1 MKLYLD
7 TETRSDVNLKKH
19 GLYRY
24 TQGKKFDVILLSWA
38 IDDEPPHVWD
48 IANTG
53 YKAIPKRLA
62 SALTNPKTEF
72 LIHNSGFDRTVM
84 AVKKLANIPVER
96 TVDTMVMALAHGLP
110 ASLDMLGKALGLP
123 DEMTKMDEGRR
134 LIRLFCNVRKDGW
147 FNNINTHP
155 EDWALF
161 KQYALMDIVAMRECY
176 KRMPKA
182 NYPTLEHRFWQID
195 QKINARGI
203 PVDVEFAE
211 AAVREAEV
219 EKETLDVLTVDLT
232 KGAVARTTQRD
243 KFKEYLKERFGID
256 MPDMQAPTI
265 ERRLMDPELPL
276 AARTLLETR
285 VQASQN
291 AAAKYQTILNHH
303 DGGRIKNTLQ
313 MYGASRTGRDAGRVF
328 QPQNLKRPTMW
339 HGRDGAELDAAIE
352 EDVVAIKGGIVTFVH
367 PGKVMEVLGNC
378 VRSVI
383 RAPEGKKLVQA
394 DLSNIE
400 GRGLV
405 WLSDETWKIQFFYDF
420 DSGKIKFDNYVAA
433 YSRAMGVPPEEVDR
447 DRRNIGK
454 VMELGLGYG
463 GGVAA
468 FLQFVDVYG
477 LDLKE
482 LARSVHS
489 TADHTMAEC
498 VAKYDWAVENKYHAG
513 LEQFEYAACEYL
525 KTKWREAHP
534 KTVKFWSDLEQAF
547 RNAINFRNKSFWVG
561 RLEFRR
567 HGGWLTIKLP
577 SGRRLVY
584 ANPKVDEDGQLSF
597 MGVDGYT
604 KKWQRIK
611 TYSGKLAENVTS
623 ATARD
628 VLIHRLPDIEAA
640 GYEVIMR
647 VHDEFVTEAPDT
659 DEYSSDELARL
670 MAMPHEWTP
679 GFPLAAAGFEAKRY
693 RKD

>member
-7 TETRSDVNLKKH
+7 TETRSDVSLKKH

-24 TQGKKFDVILLSWA
+24 TQGEKFNVILLSWA

-53 YKAIPKRLA
+53 YGAMPKRLKA
-62 SALTNPKTEF
+62 ALGNPKTQVI
-72 LIHNSGFDRTVM
+72 IHNSGFDRVVLAT
-84 AVKKLANIPVER
+84 KKVASIPVSR
-96 TVDTMVMALAHGLP
+96 TIDTMVQALAHGLP
-110 ASLDMLGKALGLP
+110 ASLDMLGRALGLP

-134 LIRLFCNVRKDGW
+134 LIRLFCSPRTDGF
-147 FNNINTHP
+147 FNNANTHP
-155 EDWALF
+155 EDWELF
-161 KQYALMDIVAMRECY
+161 KQYALMDIVSMRECH

-182 NYPTLEHRFWQID
+182 NYPTLEHHLWRID
-195 QKINARGI
+195 QKINDRGI
-203 PVDVEFAE
+203 PMDIEFAE

-219 EKETLDVLTVDLT
+219 EKESLDILTLKQT
-232 KGAVARTTQRD
+232 KGQVERATQRD
-243 KFKEYLKERFGID
+243 KLKAYIEEVFG
-256 MPDMQAPTI
+256 MELPDLAAPTL
-265 ERRLMDPELPL
+265 ERLLSNPDLPL
-276 AARTLLETR
+276 PLRTLLETR
-285 VQASQN
+285 VQSSQN
-291 AAAKYQTILNHH
+291 AAAKYLTVLNHH
-303 DGGRIKNTLQ
+303 DNGRLKNTLQ

-328 QPQNLKRPTMW
+328 QPQNLKRPNMW
-339 HGRDGAELDAAIE
+339 RGLDGTELDAAIE
-352 EDVVAIKGGIVTFVH
+352 QDIEAIKGGIVTFTH

-383 RAPEGKKLVQA
+383 AAPKGMKLVQA

-405 WLSDETWKIQFFYDF
+405 WLSDESWKLQFFRDF

-433 YSRAMGVPPEEVDR
+433 YSRAMGIPPEEVDG
-447 DRRNIGK
+447 DQRNIGK

-477 LDLKE
+477 LDLSE
-482 LARSVHS
+482 LARSVHR

-498 VAKYDWAVENKYHAG
+498 LAKYDWAAENGYNAG

-534 KTVKFWSDLEQAF
+534 KTVKFWSDLEGAF
-547 RNAINFRNKSFWVG
+547 RNAILFANKTFMVG
-561 RLEFRR
+561 KLEFRR
-567 HGGWLTIKLP
+567 SGGWLTIRLP

-584 ANPKVDEDGQLSF
+584 ANPKIADDGQLSF
-597 MGVDGYT
+597 MGVDGYA

-611 TYSGKLAENVTS
+611 TYGGKLSENTTS
-623 ATARD
+623 AVARD
-628 VLIHRLPDIEAA
+628 ILIHRLPDIEAA

-647 VHDEFVTEAPDT
+647 VHDEFVTVTPDT
-659 DEYSSDELARL
+659 EHYSSDELARL
-670 MAMPHEWTP
+670 MSMPHEWTP